1 MGRPPGTKNKPK
13 AVTADGTDGAD
24 AKIRKNSGDENSDN
38 QIAAKPKKP
47 VRIDYDRQAA
57 LEEESDML
65 HIPKEIIPD
74 GMRYNWKTMSVLG
87 QQQSRRFGRYQ
98 ATGWE
103 PVPASRHP
111 GLFTPRGFEGEI
123 EYDGLILMEKPEE
136 MYLMTEEREF
146 RKAREQVQA
155 KEQQLR
161 GGDAIKTGFDSKHR
175 SAMRANRVSKSY
187 ERIEVPE
194 E

>member
-1 MGRPPGTKNKPK
+1 MGRNPGSKNKPK
-13 AVTADGTDGAD
+13 SVIIDGEPPMV
-24 AKIRKNSGDENSDN
+24 K
-38 QIAAKPKKP
+38 AKPVK
-47 VRIDYDRQAA
+47 IDYDRQAA

-65 HIPKEIIPD
+65 HIPPELVPD
-74 GMRYNWKTMSVLG
+74 GMRYNWKTASVFG
-87 QQQSRRFGRYQ
+87 QMQARRYGRYQ

-103 PVPASRHP
+103 AVPASRYP
-111 GLFTPRGFEGEI
+111 GLFTPKGYEGDI

-136 MYLMTEEREF
+136 LCRQTEAREF

-161 GGDAIKTGFDSKHR
+161 GGEIGSKFDTQHQSARRATKISK
-175 SAMRANRVSKSY
+175 AY
-187 ERIEVPE
+187 ERIDIPE

>member
-13 AVTADGTDGAD
+13 MVTAEESADKNKD
-24 AKIRKNSGDENSDN
+24 AKLS
-38 QIAAKPKKP
+38 AKTVGKPKVQAKKP

-74 GMRYNWKTMSVLG
+74 GMRYNWKTKSVFG
-87 QQQSRRFGRYQ
+87 QEQHRRFGRYQ

-111 GLFTPRGFEGEI
+111 GLFTPRDYEGEI

-136 MYLMTEEREF
+136 LCRQTEAREF

-161 GGDAIKTGFDSKHR
+161 GGDAIKTGFDSHHQ
-175 SAMRANRVSKSY
+175 SARRASYVKKEY
-187 ERIEVPE
+187 ERIDVPE

>member
-1 MGRPPGTKNKPK
+1 MGRTPGAKNKQKPVTVDGEPAVKVK
-13 AVTADGTDGAD
+13 A
-24 AKIRKNSGDENSDN
+24 
-38 QIAAKPKKP
+38 KP

-65 HIPKEIIPD
+65 HIPPELVPD
-74 GMRYNWKTMSVLG
+74 GMRYNWKTYSVYG
-87 QQQSRRFGRYQ
+87 QQQARRYGRYQ

-111 GLFTPRGFEGEI
+111 GLFTPKGYEGDI

-136 MYLMTEEREF
+136 LCRQTEAREF
-146 RKAREQVQA
+146 QKARQQVQA

-161 GGDAIKTGFDSKHR
+161 GGDIGSKFDTQHQSARRATKISK
-175 SAMRANRVSKSY
+175 AY
-187 ERIEVPE
+187 ERIDIPE

>member
-13 AVTADGTDGAD
+13 LNVIAED
-24 AKIRKNSGDENSDN
+24 NDE
-38 QIAAKPKKP
+38 IAAKPQKVQVVTSTKKKA
-47 VRIDYDRQAA
+47 VKIDYDRQAA

-65 HIPKEIIPD
+65 HIPPDIIPD
-74 GMRYNWKTMSVLG
+74 GMRYNWKTLSVFG
-87 QQQSRRFGRYQ
+87 QQQTRRYGRYQ

-111 GLFTPRGFEGEI
+111 GLFTPKGFEGEI

-136 MYLMTEEREF
+136 LCRQTEAREF
-146 RKAREQVQA
+146 GKARQQVQA

-161 GGDAIKTGFDSKHR
+161 GGDAVRSNLADTGHQ
-175 SAMRANRVSKSY
+175 SARKATYVQKSY
-187 ERIEVPE
+187 ERIDVPE
-194 E
+194 G

>member
-1 MGRPPGTKNKPK
+1 MGRLPGSKNKPK
-13 AVTADGTDGAD
+13 PVTIDGEPTV
-24 AKIRKNSGDENSDN
+24 KVKS
-38 QIAAKPKKP
+38 KP

-65 HIPKEIIPD
+65 HIPPELVPD
-74 GMRYNWKTMSVLG
+74 GMRYNWKTYSVYG
-87 QQQSRRFGRYQ
+87 QQQARRYGRYQ

-111 GLFTPRGFEGEI
+111 GLFTPKGYQGDI
-123 EYDGLILMEKPEE
+123 EYDGLVLMEKPEE
-136 MYLMTEEREF
+136 LCRQTEAREF

-161 GGDAIKTGFDSKHR
+161 GGDAIKTGFDSKHQ
-175 SAMRANRVSKSY
+175 SARRASYVKKEY
-187 ERIEVPE
+187 ERIDIPE
-194 E
+194 

>member
-1 MGRPPGTKNKPK
+1 MGRTPGAKNKSKSTDAAPMAATNEASPRK
-13 AVTADGTDGAD
+13 A
-24 AKIRKNSGDENSDN
+24 
-38 QIAAKPKKP
+38 KP

-65 HIPKEIIPD
+65 HIPPELVPD
-74 GMRYNWKTMSVLG
+74 GMRYNWKTYSVYG
-87 QQQSRRFGRYQ
+87 QQQARRYGRYQ

-111 GLFTPRGFEGEI
+111 GLFTPKGYEGDI

-136 MYLMTEEREF
+136 LCRQTEAREF
-146 RKAREQVQA
+146 QKARQQVQA

-161 GGDAIKTGFDSKHR
+161 GGDIGSKFDTQHQSARRATKISK
-175 SAMRANRVSKSY
+175 AY
-187 ERIEVPE
+187 ERIDIPE

>member
-1 MGRPPGTKNKPK
+1 MGRPPGVKNKPK
-13 AVTADGTDGAD
+13 AVTTDEAV
-24 AKIRKNSGDENSDN
+24 A
-38 QIAAKPKKP
+38 PKKAKA
-47 VRIDYDRQAA
+47 VRVDYDRQAA

-74 GMRYNWKTMSVLG
+74 GMRYNWKTISVLG
-87 QQQSRRFGRYQ
+87 QQQTRRFGRFQ

-111 GLFTPRGFEGEI
+111 GLFTPKGYEGEI

-136 MYLMTEEREF
+136 MCRQTEAREYL
-146 RKAREQVQA
+146 KARQQVNA

-161 GGDAIKTGFDSKHR
+161 GGDVGTTLDSRHKTALQSNKI
-175 SAMRANRVSKSY
+175 NRTY
-187 ERIEVPE
+187 EKIDIPD
-194 E
+194 

>member
-1 MGRPPGTKNKPK
+1 MGRRPGSVNKPK
-13 AVTADGTDGAD
+13 PVTDEPTRVTAT
-24 AKIRKNSGDENSDN
+24 AK
-38 QIAAKPKKP
+38 AAKP
-47 VRIDYDRQAA
+47 VRIDFDRQAA

-65 HIPKEIIPD
+65 HIPPELVPD
-74 GMRYNWKTMSVLG
+74 GMRYNWKTYSVYG
-87 QQQSRRFGRYQ
+87 QQQARRYGRYQ

-111 GLFTPRGFEGEI
+111 GLFTPRGYEGDI

-136 MYLMTEEREF
+136 LCRQTEAREF
-146 RKAREQVQA
+146 QKARQQVQA

-161 GGDAIKTGFDSKHR
+161 GGDAIKTGIDSKHQ
-175 SAMRANRVSKSY
+175 SARRASYVKKEY
-187 ERIEVPE
+187 ERIDIPE

>member
-1 MGRPPGTKNKPK
+1 MTRPLGSKNKPK
-13 AVTADGTDGAD
+13 VATVDSEPAP
-24 AKIRKNSGDENSDN
+24 KK
-38 QIAAKPKKP
+38 AAKA

-74 GMRYNWKTMSVLG
+74 GMRYNWKTISVLG

-111 GLFTPRGFEGEI
+111 GLFTPKGYEGEI
-123 EYDGLILMEKPEE
+123 EYDGLVLMEKPEE
-136 MYLMTEEREF
+136 MCRQTEAREF

-155 KEQQLR
+155 KETQLR
-161 GGDAIKTGFDSKHR
+161 GGDVGTTLDSRHK
-175 SAMRANRVSKSY
+175 SALASNKISRNY
-187 ERIEVPE
+187 ERIDIPND
-194 E
+194 

>member
-1 MGRPPGTKNKPK
+1 MGRRPGSVNKPK
-13 AVTADGTDGAD
+13 PVTVDGEPVTKVKA
-24 AKIRKNSGDENSDN
+24 
-38 QIAAKPKKP
+38 KP
-47 VRIDYDRQAA
+47 VRIDFDRQAA

-65 HIPKEIIPD
+65 HIPPELVPD
-74 GMRYNWKTMSVLG
+74 GMRYNWKTASVFG
-87 QQQSRRFGRYQ
+87 QAQARRYGRYQ

-111 GLFTPRGFEGEI
+111 GLFTPRGYEGDI

-136 MYLMTEEREF
+136 LCRQTEAREF
-146 RKAREQVQA
+146 QKARQQVQA

-161 GGDAIKTGFDSKHR
+161 GGEGIKTGFDSKHQ
-175 SAMRANRVSKSY
+175 SARRASYVKKEY
-187 ERIEVPE
+187 ERIDIPE

>member
-1 MGRPPGTKNKPK
+1 MGRTPGAKNKVKLATIEGEAPK
-13 AVTADGTDGAD
+13 VKA
-24 AKIRKNSGDENSDN
+24 R
-38 QIAAKPKKP
+38 P
-47 VRIDYDRQAA
+47 VKIDYDRQAA

-65 HIPKEIIPD
+65 HIPPELVPD
-74 GMRYNWKTMSVLG
+74 GMRYNWKTASVFG
-87 QQQSRRFGRYQ
+87 QQQARRYGRYQ

-111 GLFTPRGFEGEI
+111 GLFTPKGYEGDI

-136 MYLMTEEREF
+136 LCRQTEAREF

-161 GGDAIKTGFDSKHR
+161 GGDIGTTLDSRHKSALR
-175 SAMRANRVSKSY
+175 SNKISRQY
-187 ERIEVPE
+187 ERIEIPE